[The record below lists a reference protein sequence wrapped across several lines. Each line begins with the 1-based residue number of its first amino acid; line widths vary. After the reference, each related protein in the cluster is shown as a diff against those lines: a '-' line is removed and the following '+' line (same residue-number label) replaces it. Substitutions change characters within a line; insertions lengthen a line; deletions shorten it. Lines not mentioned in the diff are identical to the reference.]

1 MAEMERIN
9 TGMRLTRT
17 ALDRLDRA
25 AARLGRSR
33 AWVVEVISRHADDLT
48 TDTLVPASALPP
60 DGRGKKS
67 RKKS

>member
-1 MAEMERIN
+1 MADTDRKN

-17 ALDRLDRA
+17 ALGRIDRA

-33 AWVVEVISRHADDLT
+33 AWVVEVISVHADDLT
-48 TDTLVPASALPP
+48 TETLVPAGVLPP